1 MNAKPVAS
9 RFDRS
14 SWTVLL
20 LALGFIASAGFY
32 LVLAYQQPSD
42 GWVYDARLDGQYI
55 AVGSLVDEPGPLQA
69 GDTLVAIAGEPV
81 MSTIL
86 RPLPT
91 PPGWQIGGTAQY
103 SVERGGEILDL
114 EMPLIRRPL
123 SAIFRNY
130 SLTDTYLLTNL
141 LWYLIAFIVFFLRPR
156 ETAARLLLLFSTY
169 WMTMDTIV
177 SADTSPAPYYYPAG
191 LFGMNLVLNSLWL
204 LMFAMIIHFAL
215 VFPLRKWP
223 FTRRPRLSLVVLY
236 GVPVIGT
243 VLALGSN
250 QISIYNA
257 VLGLMVLV
265 VILTLFATTIHNLR
279 FTHDPVARAQMG
291 WVGLGISAPVV
302 AALVGFIVPSMNPG
316 LDGSFLLSSPWL
328 WHLGSLLLPVCFG
341 IAITRYRLFDIEVI
355 IRRTL
360 VYATLTILLAVVYFG
375 AVTLMQAFISA
386 IGDSQSTLTTVIS
399 TLAIAAL
406 FNPLRHRVQDFID
419 RRFYRRKYNAELALA
434 QFAVTVRDEV
444 DQESLTAALV
454 GVVHETIQPE
464 NASLWLVNRRER

>member
-1 MNAKPVAS
+1 MNLKH

-14 SWTVLL
+14 SWAVLL
-20 LALGFIASAGFY
+20 LALGCISSAIIY
-32 LVLAYQQPSD
+32 LVLAYKQPSD

-55 AVGSLVDEPGPLQA
+55 TVGPLVDGPGPLQA

-91 PPGWQIGGTAQY
+91 PPGWQIGGAAQY
-103 SVERGGEILDL
+103 SVERGGETLDL
-114 EMPLIRRPL
+114 QVPLIRRPL

-130 SLTDTYLLTNL
+130 ELTDTYLLTNL
-141 LWYLIAFIVFFLRPR
+141 LWYLIAFLVFLLRPR

-191 LFGMNLVLNSLWL
+191 LFGVNLILNSLWL
-204 LMFAMIIHFAL
+204 MMFALIIHFAL

-223 FTRRPRLSLVVLY
+223 LTRRPHLSLAMLY

-265 VILTLFATTIHNLR
+265 VILTLLSTTIHNLR
-279 FTHDPVARAQMG
+279 FIHDPVARAQMG

-302 AALVGFIVPSMNPG
+302 AALVGFIVPSLAPD
-316 LDGSFLLSSPWL
+316 LAGSFLLSGSWL

-341 IAITRYRLFDIEVI
+341 IAITRYRLFDIEVV

-360 VYATLTILLAVVYFG
+360 VYATLTILLAVLYFG

-386 IGDSQSTLTTVIS
+386 IGGSQSTLVIVIS

-406 FNPLRHRVQDFID
+406 FAPLRRKVQDFID
-419 RRFYRRKYNAELALA
+419 RRFYRKKYDAERALA
-434 QFAVTVRDEV
+434 QFAITARDEV

-464 NASLWLVNRRER
+464 KASLWLIKKSEG

>member
-1 MNAKPVAS
+1 MQSNH

-14 SWTVLL
+14 SWAVLL
-20 LALGFIASAGFY
+20 LVMGFIAGAVLY

-42 GWVYDARLDGQYI
+42 GWVYETRLDGQFI
-55 AVGSLVDEPGPLQA
+55 AIGSLIDEHGPLQS
-69 GDTLVAIAGEPV
+69 GDSLLAIAGKPV
-81 MSTIL
+81 TTTAL
-86 RPLPT
+86 RPLPAA
-91 PPGWQIGGTAQY
+91 PGWQIGGFAHY
-103 SVERGGEILDL
+103 LVERNGETLDL
-114 EMPLIRRPL
+114 QVPLDARPL
-123 SAIFRNY
+123 SAIFRVYDLN
-130 SLTDTYLLTNL
+130 DTFLVTNL
-141 LWYLIAFIVFFLRPR
+141 LWYLIGFIVFFLRPR

-191 LFGMNLVLNSLWL
+191 LFGVNLILNSLWL

-223 FTRRPRLSLVVLY
+223 LTRWPRLSLATLY

-257 VLGLMVLV
+257 ILGLMVLV
-265 VILTLFATTIHNLR
+265 VVLTLLSTTVHNLR
-279 FTHDPVARAQMG
+279 FTRDPVAHAQMG

-302 AALVGFIVPSMNPG
+302 AALVGFIVPSMVPG
-316 LDGSFLLSSPWL
+316 LDGSFFWIGSWL
-328 WHLGSLLLPVCFG
+328 WHLGSLLLPLCFG

-360 VYATLTILLAVVYFG
+360 VYTTLTIFLAVVYFG
-375 AVTLMQAFISA
+375 AVTLMQAFLSV
-386 IGDSQSTLTTVIS
+386 IGGSQSTLVIVIS

-406 FNPLRHRVQDFID
+406 FAPLRQKVQDFID
-419 RRFYRRKYNAELALA
+419 RRFYRKKYNAEQALA
-434 QFAVTVRDEV
+434 QFAITARDEV

-464 NASLWLVNRRER
+464 QASLWLMKKSEG

>member
-1 MNAKPVAS
+1 MNMKPVAS

-14 SWTVLL
+14 SWAVLL

-42 GWVYDARLDGQYI
+42 GWVYEARLDGQYI

-69 GDTLVAIAGEPV
+69 GDALVAIAGEPV

-86 RPLPT
+86 RPLPA

-123 SAIFRNY
+123 SAILRNY

-141 LWYLIAFIVFFLRPR
+141 LWYLIAFIVLFLRPR

-265 VILTLFATTIHNLR
+265 VILTLIVTTVHNLR

-291 WVGLGISAPVV
+291 WVGLGIGAPVG
-302 AALVGFIVPSMNPG
+302 AALVGFIGPSLIPE
-316 LDGSFLLSSPWL
+316 LDGNSLLSGPWL

-360 VYATLTILLAVVYFG
+360 VYATLTVLLAVAYFG

-386 IGDSQSTLTTVIS
+386 IGGSQSTLATVIS

-406 FNPLRHRVQDFID
+406 FNPLRHKVQDFID
-419 RRFYRRKYNAELALA
+419 RRFYRRKYDAERALA
-434 QFAVTVRDEV
+434 QFAITARDEV
-444 DQESLTAALV
+444 DQESLTSALI

-464 NASLWLVNRRER
+464 QASLWLIKKSEG

>member
-1 MNAKPVAS
+1 MTSHSKPTT
-9 RFDRS
+9 RFNRS
-14 SWTVLL
+14 SLAVLL
-20 LALGFIASAGFY
+20 LALGVISSAIIY
-32 LVLAYQQPSD
+32 LILAYQQPSD

-55 AVGSLVDEPGPLQA
+55 AVGSLVDKLGPLQA

-86 RPLPT
+86 RPLPA

-103 SVERGGEILDL
+103 SVERGGKLLDL
-114 EMPLIRRPL
+114 QVRLIRRPL
-123 SAIFRNY
+123 SVIFRNY
-130 SLTDTYLLTNL
+130 ELTDTYLLINL
-141 LWYLIAFIVFFLRPR
+141 LWYLIAFLVFFLRPR

-177 SADTSPAPYYYPAG
+177 SADTSPAPYFYPAG
-191 LFGMNLVLNSLWL
+191 LFGANLVLNSLWL

-223 FTRRPRLSLVVLY
+223 ITRHPRLSLVGLY

-265 VILTLFATTIHNLR
+265 VIITLLSTTVHNLR

-302 AALVGFIVPSMNPG
+302 AALVGFIVPSLVPD
-316 LDGSFLLSSPWL
+316 LDGSFLISGSWL

-386 IGDSQSTLTTVIS
+386 MGVAQSPLVTVVSTLV
-399 TLAIAAL
+399 IAAL
-406 FNPLRHRVQDFID
+406 FNPLRHKVQDFID
-419 RRFYRRKYNAELALA
+419 RRFYRRKYDAEQALA
-434 QFAVTVRDEV
+434 QFAITARDEV

-454 GVVHETIQPE
+454 GVVNETIQPE
-464 NASLWLVNRRER
+464 KASLWLIKK